1 MMAIAS
7 STQLRAQ
14 QSSAEDFFRG
24 VTQVSFENFAEFRD
38 HLSSRIAPETMTS
51 NVSRRGHLP
60 PSCLVLVLFLL
71 FSASP
76 GSCVP
81 LLATSVDEGRSLGD
95 GAERRGARI
104 KKSHG
109 LLQDDAALDPLRSAN
124 LREEHAAAPRA
135 MASARTPRGAAPEQP
150 LGSQGSAGGDIELPQ
165 SCGGCTWIVNKP
177 DSSYDFRYNLTMTGA
192 PDCGLGCPTTLDF
205 SDVSYVI
212 SQVINQNGMRVS
224 FIDPTAFKTTGLG
237 HVTRLVFSSALYG
250 GAHSVPSDVPTEV
263 FPAGVFKQ
271 LTGLTRLDLD
281 GNLMS
286 SVPAA
291 VAQLTGLRILNLK
304 GNSFTNS
311 SLLAGAFDQLTSLH
325 ILDLSDCYSQIHDD
339 LDSLSLGL
347 PAGVFD
353 KLTDLR
359 ILDLSGSLIF
369 NLPTGIFDKL
379 TSLTGLYLPTFR
391 NGHLSDGVFDQLTSL
406 RFLSIDAF
414 TLSILPAGVFD
425 KLTGLAGLSLHVS
438 LYARFPGKQSLPAG
452 AFDRLTNLT
461 VMYLDPP
468 TMFMCFVPIPSS
480 VETIMKPVDNMIV
493 NIKTTVDPLSVPNTV
508 FDKELYDA
516 LPRCEE

>member
-1 MMAIAS
+1 
-7 STQLRAQ
+7 
-14 QSSAEDFFRG
+14 
-24 VTQVSFENFAEFRD
+24 
-38 HLSSRIAPETMTS
+38 MTS
-51 NVSRRGHLP
+51 NESRRGHLP

-81 LLATSVDEGRSLGD
+81 LLANSVDEGRSLGD
-95 GAERRGARI
+95 GAEGRGARI
-104 KKSHG
+104 KKAHS

-124 LREEHAAAPRA
+124 LREEHAAAPHA
-135 MASARTPRGAAPEQP
+135 LASARTPRGAAPEQP
-150 LGSQGSAGGDIELPQ
+150 LGSQGSAGGDIQLPQ
-165 SCGGCTWIVNKP
+165 SCGGCTWILNMP
-177 DSSYDFRYNLTMTGA
+177 DNSYDFRCNLTMTGA

-205 SDVSYVI
+205 SDISYVI
-212 SQVINQNGMRVS
+212 SQVISRIGARVG
-224 FIDPTAFKTTGLG
+224 FIDPRAFKTTGLG

-250 GAHSVPSDVPTEV
+250 GAPLPHSAPSDVPSACSEV

-281 GNLMS
+281 GNFMC

-311 SLLAGAFDQLTSLH
+311 SLLAGAFDQLKSLH
-325 ILDLSDCYSQIHDD
+325 ILDLSGGYPQNDG
-339 LDSLSLGL
+339 SLVPLSL
-347 PAGVFD
+347 PAGAFD

-359 ILDLSGSLIF
+359 ILDLSGSPIF
-369 NLPTGIFDKL
+369 NLPAGIFDKL

-391 NGHLSDGVFDQLTSL
+391 NGYLSDGVFDQMKSL

-425 KLTGLAGLSLHVS
+425 KLSGLTGLSLHVS
-438 LYARFPGKQSLPAG
+438 PHAGVFPGKQSLPAG

-480 VETIMKPVDNMIV
+480 VETIIQSVDNIRIMNPV
-493 NIKTTVDPLSVPNTV
+493 VPNTV
-508 FDKELYDA
+508 FDKEQYDA

>member
-1 MMAIAS
+1 
-7 STQLRAQ
+7 
-14 QSSAEDFFRG
+14 
-24 VTQVSFENFAEFRD
+24 
-38 HLSSRIAPETMTS
+38 
-51 NVSRRGHLP
+51 
-60 PSCLVLVLFLL
+60 
-71 FSASP
+71 
-76 GSCVP
+76 
-81 LLATSVDEGRSLGD
+81 
-95 GAERRGARI
+95 
-104 KKSHG
+104 
-109 LLQDDAALDPLRSAN
+109 
-124 LREEHAAAPRA
+124 
-135 MASARTPRGAAPEQP
+135 
-150 LGSQGSAGGDIELPQ
+150 
-165 SCGGCTWIVNKP
+165 
-177 DSSYDFRYNLTMTGA
+177 MTGA

-205 SDVSYVI
+205 SDISYVI
-212 SQVINQNGMRVS
+212 SQVIMQNGARVS
-224 FIDPTAFKTTGLG
+224 FIDPRAFKTTGLG

-250 GAHSVPSDVPTEV
+250 GADSAPSDVPSEV

-281 GNLMS
+281 GSRMS

-291 VAQLTGLRILNLK
+291 VAQLTGLRILSLK

-325 ILDLSDCYSQIHDD
+325 ILDLSGGYPQNDG
-339 LDSLSLGL
+339 SLPPLSL
-347 PAGVFD
+347 PAGAFD

-359 ILDLSGSLIF
+359 ILDLSGSPIF
-369 NLPTGIFDKL
+369 NLPAGIFDKL

-391 NGHLSDGVFDQLTSL
+391 NGYLSDGVFDQLKSL
-406 RFLSIDAF
+406 RFLSINAF

-438 LYARFPGKQSLPAG
+438 PYDGLHARSPGKQSLPAG

-468 TMFMCFVPIPSS
+468 TTFMCFVPIPSS
-480 VETIMKPVDNMIV
+480 VETIIQ
-493 NIKTTVDPLSVPNTV
+493 SVVSNTV

>member
-1 MMAIAS
+1 
-7 STQLRAQ
+7 
-14 QSSAEDFFRG
+14 
-24 VTQVSFENFAEFRD
+24 
-38 HLSSRIAPETMTS
+38 MTS
-51 NVSRRGHLP
+51 NMSRRGHLP

-150 LGSQGSAGGDIELPQ
+150 LGSQGSAGGDIELHQ
-165 SCGGCTWIVNKP
+165 SCGGCTWIVKIMP
-177 DSSYDFRYNLTMTGA
+177 DSPYDFRSNLTMTGA

-205 SDVSYVI
+205 SDVGYVI
-212 SQVINQNGMRVS
+212 SQVVNRNGMRVT

-237 HVTRLVFSSALYG
+237 HVTRLVFSSSLYG
-250 GAHSVPSDVPTEV
+250 GALSVPSDVPSEV

-281 GNLMS
+281 GNLLS
-286 SVPAA
+286 SVPTA
-291 VAQLTGLRILNLK
+291 VAQLAGLRILNLK

-325 ILDLSDCYSQIHDD
+325 ILDLSDCYSQNRD
-339 LDSLSLGL
+339 LDSLPSLGL
-347 PAGVFD
+347 PDGVFD

-369 NLPTGIFDKL
+369 NLPAGIFDKL

-391 NGHLSDGVFDQLTSL
+391 NGYLSDGVFDQLTSL

-438 LYARFPGKQSLPAG
+438 LYAGFPGKQSLPAG

-480 VETIMKPVDNMIV
+480 VETIMKSVDSMR
-493 NIKTTVDPLSVPNTV
+493 TTADPLTVPNTV